1 MSEKDSGLKTFGRRK
16 GLGVGDAFH
25 KDLSGRGQMEKDAEC
40 MIQFTVL
47 FKKQVKVKYL
57 FLDMQLL

>member
-25 KDLSGRGQMEKDAEC
+25 KDLSERGQMEKDAEC

-47 FKKQVKVKYL
+47 FIKMSSSTHL
-57 FLDMQLL
+57 HIW